1 EAKAEFRDFI
11 YSNRVAQLLAD
22 ESYDTQ
28 WAPPPEPSG
37 DQPASDDQ
45 PSLLIQRAVNGTWLG
60 AQQFPP
66 LEHAVDGI
74 IPEGLGILVAP
85 PKKGKSSLVGNVG
98 LAVAAGG
105 LALGA
110 ISVTRRPVLYLALE
124 DGHRRL
130 QSRFRHIL
138 DDDVI
143 PEGID
148 VVIKASPK
156 EALLMI

>member
-1 EAKAEFRDFI
+1 RRVAAKLGEAILACGGASRHDRTRGNVLALLRYGRQGDTGVMPALKALHQAFVAAVGPDRVGGADEAKADSRAFI
-11 YSNRVAQLLAD
+11 YSNRAAQLLAD

-85 PKKGKSSLVGNVG
+85 PK
-98 LAVAAGG
+98 
-105 LALGA
+105 
-110 ISVTRRPVLYLALE
+110 
-124 DGHRRL
+124 
-130 QSRFRHIL
+130 
-138 DDDVI
+138 
-143 PEGID
+143 
-148 VVIKASPK
+148 
-156 EALLMI
+156 